1 MAPSFSHFGISWRA
15 ARWPLAA
22 FTASSL
28 ALLPSSLAAPASK
41 SPDLTPAPTQGLNP
55 NDIPDTTSIL
65 EMEASPEEKM
75 IYGDMPAVPES
86 GSENPE
92 DLLTSSPLAR
102 PDPKPKKSASAKGAD
117 GMPTKLR
124 EIPSSRTAAPAAEDL
139 PPLPSV
145 PYDTA
150 VESPS
155 EVSELSVEAAG
166 ESEPLPEAPGG
177 TEVMAA
183 DSPSWNGDGISAKRW
198 DRSVPMYDREN
209 PNWGVDIH
217 GSLQALGAT
226 GIATENAAGIVDHDI
241 RNFGFGVEY
250 EPEFLQ
256 SIGVVSI
263 GPSANLY
270 VASPSG
276 ELTSGAF
283 SIMSAGMSAK
293 YQLKFWRG
301 QPLVP
306 FFGYEIQMIKY
317 RFEVD
322 EIGSGITTA
331 QGPVF
336 GAMLLLNWME
346 PSAAHSL
353 WADTGIKRTYL
364 VGEMKMLT
372 AGEPLLSV
380 DGQALYFGLRME
392 L

>member
-1 MAPSFSHFGISWRA
+1 MAPSFFHFGFSWKS

-28 ALLPSSLAAPASK
+28 ALLPSSLAAPAAK

-55 NDIPDTTSIL
+55 NDIPDTTSVL

-75 IYGDMPAVPES
+75 IYGDLPAAPES
-86 GSENPE
+86 GNENPE

-117 GMPTKLR
+117 GMPSKLR
-124 EIPSSRTAAPAAEDL
+124 EIPSNSAAAPAAEDL
-139 PPLPSV
+139 PPLPAIPEDS
-145 PYDTA
+145 A
-150 VESPS
+150 VESVT
-155 EVSELSVEAAG
+155 E
-166 ESEPLPEAPGG
+166 ESDPLPETPVE
-177 TEVMAA
+177 TEVMASDA
-183 DSPSWNGDGISAKRW
+183 PSWNGDGTSAKRW
-198 DRSVPMYDREN
+198 DRSIPMYDREN
-209 PNWGVDIH
+209 PNWGIDIH

-226 GIATENAAGIVDHDI
+226 GITTANAATGEIDHDI

-256 SIGVVSI
+256 SLGVVSI

-276 ELTSGAF
+276 SLTSGSF
-283 SIMSAGMSAK
+283 SILSGGMSLK

-317 RFEVD
+317 RFAVE